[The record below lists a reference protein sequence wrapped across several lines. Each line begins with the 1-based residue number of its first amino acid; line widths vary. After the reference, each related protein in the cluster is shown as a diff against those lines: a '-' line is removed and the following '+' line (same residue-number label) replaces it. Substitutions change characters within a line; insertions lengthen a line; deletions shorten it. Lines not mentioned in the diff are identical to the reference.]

1 MDHGSNPTHAKQ
13 ETEYNSSFDPYIVEE
28 GKSYMVPYH
37 MIKKVTMTNVSRKEL
52 IDIPHAA
59 RLQYRLMLMD
69 PVIKATVDYT
79 KAKIT
84 IIYNPK
90 DADNNKEK
98 ISIEDLLE
106 FLHKEGVNAT
116 PGSYE
121 ISDYDYYANLY
132 SYAYRPAKI
141 RERAPYG
148 YTMEQWEKL
157 RPEWESK
164 MGRVAVEKR
173 EKFKEF
179 QNVYLQSHEEMAHV
193 IDKSY
198 VKGASPKEKKSG
210 IVARIFGKKKGPES
224 GGKGFWFHG
233 I

>member
-1 MDHGSNPTHAKQ
+1 MAHAKK
-13 ETEYNSSFDPYIVEE
+13 EVEYNSSFNPYIAED
-28 GKSYMVPYH
+28 GKQYMVPYH
-37 MIKKVTMTNVSRKEL
+37 IIKMAIINNVSRKEL

-98 ISIEDLLE
+98 ISVEELAE
-106 FLHKEGVNAT
+106 FLQKEGINVGA
-116 PGSYE
+116 SSFE
-121 ISDYDYYANLY
+121 ISDYDYYKNLY

-148 YTMEQWEKL
+148 YTMEQWEKM
-157 RPEWESK
+157 RPEWEKK
-164 MGRVAVEKR
+164 MYETIAEKR
-173 EKFKEF
+173 EKFKAF
-179 QNVYLQSHEEMAHV
+179 QQSYIESHEEMASA
-193 IDKSY
+193 IDPTYKPG
-198 VKGASPKEKKSG
+198 VKIAARRVGLKEK
-210 IVARIFGKKKGPES
+210 IFGRKKQRGNE
-224 GGKGFWFHG
+224 KGFWFHG